1 MDDDHVQMRFAQ
13 HVVIIDA
20 ALHLLT
26 VKKVTKK
33 R

>member
-1 MDDDHVQMRFAQ
+1 MDDDHVQMRFSQ
-13 HVVIIDA
+13 HAVIIDA
-20 ALHLLT
+20 APHLLT